1 MSFAKGRTNCE
12 AERDVIVQGFN
23 DLLQVLKQAK
33 NLKEIGIKSEL
44 YDIITNQSISEEE
57 KYTQKKPFYDLLSE
71 SEDTNTRIR
80 RTILIGLFS
89 FWELSLKGIC
99 DYYHIDVE
107 ATKQNKS
114 QKKKHSKNKTLRRI
128 SENDY
133 LNAIF
138 QAERPKE
145 VSFISSTIKELRNYM
160 THGSADDDRKAVI
173 DSLTSSHPEFC
184 VSKTQDGYFINSY
197 DGLDHILNKIIEGL
211 CCAEATAK
219 AIHGQNKTNN
229 IL

>member
-33 NLKEIGIKSEL
+33 NQKEIGIKSEL

-57 KYTQKKPFYDLLSE
+57 KDAQKKPFDDLLSE
-71 SEDTNTRIR
+71 SEESDKRIR

-114 QKKKHSKNKTLRRI
+114 QKKKQPKDKTPII

-138 QAERPKE
+138 PAGRPQE
-145 VSFISSTIKELRNYM
+145 VGFISSTIKELRHYM

-173 DSLTSSHPEFC
+173 DSLISSHPEFC

-197 DGLDHILNKIIEGL
+197 DGLGHILNKIIKGL
-211 CCAEATAK
+211 CSVEATAE
-219 AIHGQNKTNN
+219 AINRQHKP
-229 IL
+229 

>member
-1 MSFAKGRTNCE
+1 MANCT

-23 DLLQVLKQAK
+23 DLLRVLRQAK
-33 NLKEIGIKSEL
+33 HQKEVGIKSEL

-57 KYTQKKPFYDLLSE
+57 KDTQKKPFYDLLSE
-71 SEDTNTRIR
+71 SEEIDKRIR

-114 QKKKHSKNKTLRRI
+114 QKKKQPKDKTPRL

-197 DGLDHILNKIIEGL
+197 DGLDHILNIIIEGL
-211 CCAEATAK
+211 CSVEATAK
-219 AIHGQNKTNN
+219 AINRQHKP
-229 IL
+229 

>member
-33 NLKEIGIKSEL
+33 NQKEIGIKSEL

-57 KYTQKKPFYDLLSE
+57 KYTQKKPFDDLLSE
-71 SEDTNTRIR
+71 SEESDKRIR

-99 DYYHIDVE
+99 DYYNIDVE
-107 ATKQNKS
+107 ATKLNNT
-114 QKKKHSKNKTLRRI
+114 QKKKQSKDKTPRL

-145 VSFISSTIKELRNYM
+145 VGFISSTIKELRNYM
-160 THGSADDDRKAVI
+160 THGSTDDDRKAVI
-173 DSLTSSHPEFC
+173 DSLISSHPEFS
-184 VSKTQDGYFINSY
+184 VSKTQDGYVIDSY

-219 AIHGQNKTNN
+219 ATHGQNKP
-229 IL
+229 

>member
-1 MSFAKGRTNCE
+1 MSIAKGRTNCE

-23 DLLQVLKQAK
+23 DLLRVLRQAK
-33 NLKEIGIKSEL
+33 HQKEVGIKSEL

-57 KYTQKKPFYDLLSE
+57 KDAQKKPFYDLLSE
-71 SEDTNTRIR
+71 SEESDKRIR

-114 QKKKHSKNKTLRRI
+114 QKKKQPKDKTPRL

-160 THGSADDDRKAVI
+160 THGSAEDDRKAVI
-173 DSLTSSHPEFC
+173 DSLISSHPEFS

-219 AIHGQNKTNN
+219 ATHGQNKTNN

>member
-33 NLKEIGIKSEL
+33 NQKEIGIKSEL

-57 KYTQKKPFYDLLSE
+57 KYTQKKPFDDLLSE
-71 SEDTNTRIR
+71 SEESDKRIR
-80 RTILIGLFS
+80 RTIPIGLFS

-99 DYYHIDVE
+99 DYYNIDVE
-107 ATKQNKS
+107 AAKLNNS
-114 QKKKHSKNKTLRRI
+114 QKKKRSKDKTPII

-138 QAERPKE
+138 QAEQPKE
-145 VSFISSTIKELRNYM
+145 VGFISSTIKELRNYM
-160 THGSADDDRKAVI
+160 THGSVDDDRKVVI
-173 DSLTSSHPEFC
+173 DSLISSHPEFC
-184 VSKTQDGYFINSY
+184 VSKTQDGYVIDSY

-219 AIHGQNKTNN
+219 ATHGQNKTNN

>member
-1 MSFAKGRTNCE
+1 MSIAKGRTNCE

-71 SEDTNTRIR
+71 SEETNIRIR

-107 ATKQNKS
+107 ATKLNNT
-114 QKKKHSKNKTLRRI
+114 QKKKQSKDKTPRL

-145 VSFISSTIKELRNYM
+145 VGFISSTIKELRNYM

-184 VSKTQDGYFINSY
+184 VSKTQDDYVIDSY
-197 DGLDHILNKIIEGL
+197 DGLDHILNIIIEGL
-211 CCAEATAK
+211 CSVEATAK

>member
-33 NLKEIGIKSEL
+33 NQKEIGIKSEL

-57 KYTQKKPFYDLLSE
+57 KYTQKKPFDDLLSE
-71 SEDTNTRIR
+71 SEEFDKRIR

-99 DYYHIDVE
+99 DYYKIDVE
-107 ATKQNKS
+107 TAKLNNS
-114 QKKKHSKNKTLRRI
+114 QKEKHPKNKTPRI

-138 QAERPKE
+138 KAERPKE
-145 VSFISSTIKELRNYM
+145 VSVISSTIKELRHYM

-173 DSLTSSHPEFC
+173 DSLISSHPEFS

-219 AIHGQNKTNN
+219 AIHGQNKP
-229 IL
+229 

>member
-12 AERDVIVQGFN
+12 AERDMIVQGFN
-23 DLLQVLKQAK
+23 DLLQVLKQAQK
-33 NLKEIGIKSEL
+33 QKEIGIKSEV
-44 YDIITNQSISEEE
+44 YDIITDQSISEEE

-71 SEDTNTRIR
+71 SEETNIRIR

-89 FWELSLKGIC
+89 FWELSLKGIF
-99 DYYHIDVE
+99 DYYNIDVE
-107 ATKQNKS
+107 AAKLNNS
-114 QKKKHSKNKTLRRI
+114 QKKKQSKDKTPRL

-138 QAERPKE
+138 KTERPKE
-145 VSFISSTIKELRNYM
+145 VGFISSTIKELRNYM

-173 DSLTSSHPEFC
+173 DSLISSHPEFC

-197 DGLDHILNKIIEGL
+197 DGLDHILNIIIEGL
-211 CCAEATAK
+211 CSVEATAK